1 MHVATPRADAASAL
15 FLPQQNFSK
24 GASQILGQYYQLLRL
39 GRSGYARVCANLL
52 AVAGR
57 LSAGVAALG
66 VFRLLSDDHS
76 LPLVAFSFLPLP
88 DGRPRPY
95 DEFQLA
101 DKLRERGWVLP
112 AYRMAPK
119 ASHVQL
125 LRAVIREDM
134 SMTMADALL
143 KDIKHALAYLDAHF
157 GDRVTAAAAAAAP
170 EPAAAAAPAAAAEEA
185 EAEAPVPSAVASSVA
200 FREAHA
206 PHRIARPG
214 KKHPG
219 VC

>member
-1 MHVATPRADAASAL
+1 MPRSDAASCA
-15 FLPQQNFSK
+15 PAHRQNFSK

-52 AVAGR
+52 AVAAR

-157 GDRVTAAAAAAAP
+157 GDRVTAAAAVP
-170 EPAAAAAPAAAAEEA
+170 EPAAAAAPAAAAETEA
-185 EAEAPVPSAVASSVA
+185 EAAVPSAVASSVA